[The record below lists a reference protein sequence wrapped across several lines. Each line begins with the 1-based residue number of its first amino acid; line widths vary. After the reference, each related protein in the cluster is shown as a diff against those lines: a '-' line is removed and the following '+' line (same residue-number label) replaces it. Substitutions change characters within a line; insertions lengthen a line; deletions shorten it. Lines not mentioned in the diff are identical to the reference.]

1 MQRIEGLRLTAFA
14 TALVAALTLI
24 GSGQTDAA
32 SAVTP
37 RVSFNI
43 QFGSGS
49 SQLSAAS
56 RQVLTAKINE
66 MQQAT
71 VVSLTGYAKGKKSS
85 AALRKLGQSRTDAVK
100 ALLTSAGLL
109 ASVNTSAK
117 GYDSKY
123 KNTKNADRVYISYVP
138 EGGMIWADDFD
149 QAAGTSPNPAV
160 YSALLADG
168 SQQLGLP
175 TFGTGE
181 IEHNFPDAAYQD
193 GNGNLDIHT
202 TLTNGIWTSARIWTA
217 QLQTFQYG
225 KLEIRA
231 KFPTGN
237 FNWPAIWMLG
247 ANYAP
252 PNHSFG
258 TTPWPASGEID
269 IAEGLGGNS
278 VDQATLHG
286 LDIDCNCAWNGGG
299 GVTAVAPLQ
308 NISASYHVWG
318 MQWQPNQV
326 QFTMDGSVFVTDSF
340 DGTTVT
346 QTFANGSKSYYNS
359 RGVWPFNQPFFLILN
374 NAVPAGS
381 HAANGATSD
390 LLIDY
395 VHYSRFNG
403 YGQLGH

>member
-1 MQRIEGLRLTAFA
+1 
-14 TALVAALTLI
+14 
-24 GSGQTDAA
+24 
-32 SAVTP
+32 
-37 RVSFNI
+37 
-43 QFGSGS
+43 
-49 SQLSAAS
+49 
-56 RQVLTAKINE
+56 
-66 MQQAT
+66 
-71 VVSLTGYAKGKKSS
+71 
-85 AALRKLGQSRTDAVK
+85 
-100 ALLTSAGLL
+100 
-109 ASVNTSAK
+109 
-117 GYDSKY
+117 
-123 KNTKNADRVYISYVP
+123 
-138 EGGMIWADDFD
+138 MIWADDFA

-181 IEHNFPDAAYQD
+181 VEHNFPDAAYQD
-193 GNGNLDIHT
+193 GNGNLNIHT
-202 TLTNGIWTSARIWTA
+202 ALGNGVWSSARIWTA

-252 PNHSFG
+252 PNRTFG
-258 TTPWPASGEID
+258 TTSWPESGEID

-286 LDIDCNCAWNGGG
+286 LDTGCNCAWNGGG

-308 NISASYHVWG
+308 NISAGYHVWG

-326 QFTMDGSVFVTDSF
+326 QFTMDGAVFVTDSF
-340 DGTTVT
+340 DGTIVT

-381 HAANGATSD
+381 RATNGASSD
-390 LLIDY
+390 FLIDY
-395 VHYSRFNG
+395 VHYSKFNG